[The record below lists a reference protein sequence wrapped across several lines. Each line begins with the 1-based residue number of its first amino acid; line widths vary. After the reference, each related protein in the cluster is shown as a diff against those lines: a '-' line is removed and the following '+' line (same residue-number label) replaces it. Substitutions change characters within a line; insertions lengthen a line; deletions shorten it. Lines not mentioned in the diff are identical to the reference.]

1 MKTPPGTPREELY
14 WETGLTE
21 PETAIKKNRIN
32 MEARIRTGR
41 NETLKTILNST
52 LENSWIQQNNKIQQ
66 EFQITQEDMK
76 QKRSIIKSRVKLK
89 SKEYFDRKT
98 TETANEKSKMKFY
111 KDNKITNEK
120 TTKRPSYTEELT
132 RNQVS
137 IIFKARTR
145 MLKVKSNYKNG
156 NTNLLCRLC
165 KKEEETQKHAL
176 EECEEINKQQK
187 QVTTTMIFDEIHK
200 ILRETAKIIE
210 RMIYLLET
218 TKVPCYKEQKKK

>member
-32 MEARIRTGR
+32 MKARIRTGR

-111 KDNKITNEK
+111 KDNKITTEK
-120 TTKRPSYTEELT
+120 TTKRPSYMEELT

-145 MLKVKSNYKNG
+145 ML
-156 NTNLLCRLC
+156 
-165 KKEEETQKHAL
+165 
-176 EECEEINKQQK
+176 
-187 QVTTTMIFDEIHK
+187 
-200 ILRETAKIIE
+200 
-210 RMIYLLET
+210 
-218 TKVPCYKEQKKK
+218 

>member
-1 MKTPPGTPREELY
+1 
-14 WETGLTE
+14 
-21 PETAIKKNRIN
+21 
-32 MEARIRTGR
+32 
-41 NETLKTILNST
+41 
-52 LENSWIQQNNKIQQ
+52 
-66 EFQITQEDMK
+66 MK

-120 TTKRPSYTEELT
+120 TTKRPSYMEELT

-165 KKEEETQKHAL
+165 KK
-176 EECEEINKQQK
+176 
-187 QVTTTMIFDEIHK
+187 
-200 ILRETAKIIE
+200 
-210 RMIYLLET
+210 
-218 TKVPCYKEQKKK
+218 KKKPKTMH